1 MSRIFTRFVL
11 LLFFFAFSNPVLAA
25 ELAYKWK
32 SGSTYR
38 FSTTAVDDISMS
50 GLGMSIQDQF
60 TTNSDFAIQIDSV
73 QANGTAEGVV
83 YVESFRVVNKAG
95 HVMASLSDIPKEG
108 LQSLVEIDR
117 KGNFTF
123 KEIIYMVITEKG
135 ENLLV
140 SAKVGPNGGSASAQA
155 NGEKMTL
162 HAQFDP
168 NTGKMSAGY
177 TIEKI
182 KQPPAKKKKVAVKQ
196 DSSKV
201 DILPGKFLE
210 MLKLPEGNIIPGERF
225 SLKAGNMTVTT
236 EAADIKNGVA
246 QLKTTVQTGDGTN
259 KSGDGFGQNMGEMS
273 GEMGSSGSFNMNM
286 NMGDMDDMD
295 DGDDDMDS
303 MDMGGMDMGGMGMS
317 GMDMGGMGDMSSMQS
332 MPEMFMNGSFEA
344 LFHVNKG
351 MLGQIKGTLSTE
363 TKMSGLS
370 MKTTTNMTM
379 NRK

>member
-32 SGSTYR
+32 SGEIYR
-38 FSTTAVDDISMS
+38 FSTTSIDDISMS
-50 GLGMSIQDQF
+50 GLGMSMKDQF
-60 TTNSDFAIQIDSV
+60 TMNSVFAIHVDTV
-73 QANGTAEGVV
+73 RADGTAEGVIH
-83 YVESFRVVNKAG
+83 VESFRVVNKAG
-95 HVMASLSDIPKEG
+95 NVLASLSDIPKDA
-108 LQSLVEIDR
+108 LRNLVEIDR

-123 KEIIYMVITEKG
+123 KEIIYMVISEKG
-135 ENLLV
+135 DNFLV
-140 SAKVGPNGGSASAQA
+140 SAKAGPNGGTASAQA
-155 NGEKMTL
+155 DGEKVTL

-182 KQPPAKKKKVAVKQ
+182 KEAPAKKKKIAVKQ
-196 DSSKV
+196 DASKI

-210 MLKLPEGNIIPGERF
+210 MLKLPEGNVMPGERF

-236 EAADIKNGVA
+236 EAADITNGVA
-246 QLKTTVQTGDGTN
+246 QLRTTVQTGDGTN

-273 GEMGSSGSFNMNM
+273 GEMGSSGGFNMNM

-295 DGDDDMDS
+295 DGDDDMD
-303 MDMGGMDMGGMGMS
+303 GMDMGGMGMG

-344 LFHVNKG
+344 LFHVKKG

-379 NRK
+379 TRK

>member
-1 MSRIFTRFVL
+1 MSHVCTRFIL
-11 LLFFFAFSNPVLAA
+11 LLFFFAFANPSLAA

-32 SGSTYR
+32 SGETYR
-38 FSTTAVDDISMS
+38 FSTNSIDDISMS
-50 GLGMSIQDQF
+50 GMGLSIQDQF
-60 TTNSDFAIQIDSV
+60 TTNSNFAIQIDSV

-95 HVMASLSDIPKEG
+95 HVMASLSEIPKKG

-140 SAKVGPNGGSASAQA
+140 SAKVGPNGGTASAQA
-155 NGEKMTL
+155 DGEKVTL

-177 TIEKI
+177 SIEKI
-182 KQPPAKKKKVAVKQ
+182 KEAPAKKKKIAIKQ

-210 MLKLPEGNIIPGERF
+210 MLKLPEGNIMPGERF
-225 SLKAGNMTVTT
+225 SMKAGNMTITT
-236 EAADIKNGVA
+236 ETADITNGSA
-246 QLKTTVQTGDGTN
+246 KLKTSIKTGDGTN
-259 KSGDGFGQNMGEMS
+259 KSGDGFGQNMGEM
-273 GEMGSSGSFNMNM
+273 GVEMGSSGSFNMNM
-286 NMGDMDDMD
+286 GDMNDNDDND
-295 DGDDDMDS
+295 DNDHMDS
-303 MDMGGMDMGGMGMS
+303 MDMGGMDMGGMGM
-317 GMDMGGMGDMSSMQS
+317 GDMGMGDMDMNSMQS

-344 LFHVNKG
+344 LFHVDKG
-351 MLGQIKGTLSTE
+351 MLGQLNGTLSTE
-363 TKMSGLS
+363 TKMSGIS
-370 MKTTTNMTM
+370 MKTTTNVTIK
-379 NRK
+379 RK